1 MSLRQAAASVGD
13 TLVAFEAE
21 MRDLDLRGS
30 RARECTKAVCCV
42 VAALG
47 LSFACFEVEDAYW
60 VAFTAFMI
68 TRASASETLWRGVL
82 RCLGTLGG
90 AIVGLLLAPF
100 TANDTGLLM
109 VSVAAVGFVAIFQ
122 FQVSRHS
129 YAWMFFGMTALL
141 VLSVTLAA
149 PGTVIPFAA
158 LRVAEITLGVL
169 TSTAVAWLFEVIWPQ
184 SGPASPPSAN
194 RLPLWRG
201 LRDEAWVRTQWPH
214 LLHAARGGVALV
226 LLVVVW
232 RWIELQD
239 FVGTA
244 VTSFMVML
252 VPAGPVKAGKEE
264 AVRDRGVH
272 RLVGCLLGGAYALLC
287 LPWLGDDP
295 LVWLLC
301 LSSGVWLAAWIQNG
315 SRGIS
320 YCGSQFALVFLAT
333 FVQGS
338 GPPTSIIPGLE
349 RLEGVVIGLAVLGF
363 VVALWQ
369 LPQALT

>member
-1 MSLRQAAASVGD
+1 MQ
-13 TLVAFEAE
+13 
-21 MRDLDLRGS
+21 DLDLRGS

-68 TRASASETLWRGVL
+68 TRASASETLWRGML

-90 AIVGLLLAPF
+90 AVVGLLLAPF
-100 TANDTGLLM
+100 TANDAGLLM
-109 VSVAAVGFVAIFQ
+109 ASVAVIGFVAIFQ

-158 LRVAEITLGVL
+158 LRVAEITLGVV
-169 TSTAVAWLFEVIWPQ
+169 TSSVIAWLFEVVWPQ
-184 SGPASPPSAN
+184 SAPAQPLAPDL
-194 RLPLWRG
+194 LPLWRG
-201 LRDEAWVRTQWPH
+201 LLDEPWLRMQWPH
-214 LLHAARGGVALV
+214 VLHAARGAASLV
-226 LLVVVW
+226 LLVVAW

-252 VPAGPVKAGKEE
+252 VPAAPVRAGKEE

-272 RLVGCLLGGAYALLC
+272 RLVGCLLGGAYALAC
-287 LPWLGDDP
+287 LLWIRDD
-295 LVWLLC
+295 LVLWLLC
-301 LSSGVWLAAWIQNG
+301 LSSGVWLAAWVQNG
-315 SRGIS
+315 PRGIS
-320 YCGSQFALVFLAT
+320 YCGSQFALAFLVT

-338 GPPTSIIPGLE
+338 GPPSSIIPALE
-349 RLEGVVIGLAVLGF
+349 RLEGVLIGLAVLGC
-363 VVALWQ
+363 VVALWR
-369 LPQALT
+369 LSHTAS